1 MTQDEG
7 KPGPKAG
14 LSFLIIL
21 MSAVETGIFGL
32 VCVNFK
38 FQGIFAE
45 VERVSQLPDHQ
56 LEGKQ
61 QEGERGQGG
70 LPQQEPIYRFRR
82 YQASPGPE

>member
-1 MTQDEG
+1 MSWAEIQPPTAAADQGSSRATCQHFSWHADLLTQDEG

-21 MSAVETGIFGL
+21 VSAVETGIFGL

-45 VERVSQLPDHQ
+45 VERVSQQ
-56 LEGKQ
+56 L
-61 QEGERGQGG
+61 EGERG
-70 LPQQEPIYRFRR
+70 
-82 YQASPGPE
+82 